1 MNLIQSI
8 FLTFGI
14 TMLCIGCNKPIE
26 GNGNIVE
33 KTYDVNNFSK
43 LHVTGDFKVT
53 LQQSTT
59 PQIKFEMDENLI
71 GNIEFTISGKS
82 LKIKEKEDVGTKTL
96 YNIYLSTSTLEAIEL
111 ERNPILL
118 TNESFKTDEI
128 TLKTHQGS
136 IVNASFDTKD
146 FTLDSYHESEITL
159 YGETHTFNVTT
170 EDKVEVNAFNFEAK
184 EVDMDVSGTSELKLF
199 ATKELSGSAVDNTT
213 VEYREGNFSRDFRTK
228 DQAEVIVIKESSNDT
243 IIDSAGDVEESTD
256 LIPNN

>member
-1 MNLIQSI
+1 MNVIRTV
-8 FLTFGI
+8 FLTI
-14 TMLCIGCNKPIE
+14 SIAILCVGCNKPIE
-26 GNGNIVE
+26 GNGNVIE
-33 KTYDVNNFSK
+33 KSYDVNDFSK
-43 LHVTGDFKVT
+43 IHIKGNFKMI
-53 LQQSTT
+53 LQQSAT
-59 PQIKFEMDENLI
+59 PKIKFEMDENLI
-71 GNIEFTISGKS
+71 ENIEFTISRKS
-82 LKIKEKEDVGTKTL
+82 LKIEELKEVGKKTL
-96 YNIYLSTSTLEAIEL
+96 YNIYLFTPALEAIEL

-118 TNESFKTDEI
+118 TNEPFKADEI

-136 IVNASFDTKD
+136 VVNASFDTKD

-228 DQAEVIVIKESSNDT
+228 DQAEVIAIKESSNT
-243 IIDSAGDVEESTD
+243 TVIDIVGDAEESTEF
-256 LIPNN
+256 IPNN